1 MILFWIMLDYYVD
14 VLDLE
19 WIILLLIC
27 DRDLLQALLL
37 ESILVVNLAFK
48 LLD

>member
-1 MILFWIMLDYYVD
+1 MLDYYVD